1 MASTATPK
9 TRSKAKR
16 PSRSSSLKIKP
27 RPMVSE
33 VRRSKKLHVPNE
45 KKSSTPEGR
54 VASEAFAA
62 GPRAQAVLRGREI
75 ARQDLI
81 DSGGTYTLEH
91 VRRLLND
98 ISRQRVDQL
107 VRSGLLL
114 AVRGPSNRRH
124 YPVVQFNEDGSLIA
138 GLSEVQSALPTRNPW
153 AVLNFLIHPDD
164 RLRGQR
170 PIELLREGKTDEV
183 VVAAGRM
190 GEPGA

>member
-1 MASTATPK
+1 
-9 TRSKAKR
+9 
-16 PSRSSSLKIKP
+16 
-27 RPMVSE
+27 MVSE